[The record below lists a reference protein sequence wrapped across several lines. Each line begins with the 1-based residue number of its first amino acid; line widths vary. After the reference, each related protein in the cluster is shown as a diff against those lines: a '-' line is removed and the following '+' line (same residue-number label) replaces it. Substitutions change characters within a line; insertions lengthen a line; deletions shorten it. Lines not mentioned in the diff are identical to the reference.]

1 MAVELVQPLLERGQE
16 VGQQGRERVQE
27 LVQLGRECVQELVQ
41 LGRECVQEQGEDQ
54 QPGQEDVH
62 TQCDGTEW

>member
-1 MAVELVQPLLERGQE
+1 MELVQPLLERGQE

-27 LVQLGRECVQELVQ
+27 LGQLGRD
-41 LGRECVQEQGEDQ
+41 CVQEQGEDQ

-62 TQCDGTEW
+62 TRCDGTEW